1 VTRALSLAAVCL
13 ASAAVGSAAV
23 AVAVIPWV
31 ARQAAK
37 TELERAALY
46 PPKVDLAYT
55 RTRFPLTEGWA
66 AE

>member
-37 TELERAALY
+37 TELDRATIAH
-46 PPKVDLAYT
+46 A
-55 RTRFPLTEGWA
+55 RARFSTAEGWA